1 MCNLLI
7 KKLVLLSVLGGL
19 SASPLLAAQAESMP
33 DPDPSADFIIKAN
46 DILEIFVWKEPDL
59 TRNVLV
65 RPDGYISF
73 PLVQDLR
80 ASGMKPSQ
88 LKASLEEKLREYLT
102 EPNVTVIVDQ
112 IRHYRIYVTGK
123 VQAPSSFIL
132 EKPITVLQ
140 AISLA
145 GGLQEFAKESDVKIV
160 RSTSQ
165 GYSYLD
171 FDYKEIIRGRN
182 VDQNIYLES
191 GDVVVVP

>member
-7 KKLVLLSVLGGL
+7 KKLVLLSVLAGL
-19 SASPLLAAQAESMP
+19 SASPLLSAQAESMP

-182 VDQNIYLES
+182 VSQNIYLES